1 LEVSYSVEFEP
12 QAIADLEQMAASV
25 RERILRKINWLAIN
39 FDQITPEPLKGNLS
53 DFYKLRIGDYRAMYD
68 LDSSNRIIVIVRVG
82 HRREIY
88 DL

>member
-1 LEVSYSVEFEP
+1 MSYSVEFEP